1 MRQTTKILVKRAL
14 MTVVGAVLLGGV
26 PVLAAQSGSLRPVAQ
41 GQFTPGYLGVYI
53 RGVDAQTAAH
63 LKLKDAKGAEIMGV
77 DRDAPAGKVGLRPH
91 DVIVGINGHPI
102 ANEVQVRQILQG
114 IPAGRTIHL
123 RIIRSGK
130 PKSVTVKLASQA
142 EVEAEAWP
150 EGVIFTDGFPA
161 LSEGSGLATSPFSH
175 NPGSN
180 VKLREFAI
188 VGCDGMEVE
197 PVSKQLANFFGT
209 PRGMGLLVRN
219 VEPHSNAETAGLQA
233 GDVIVAANGIP
244 AGTLRGWLMVMSQNQ
259 GKTVK
264 LKVIRNGKQMR
275 IQYVPGSRRQQSRLS
290 VPAGLGSLPV
300 ARSRQAR
307 RCGFGRFLRGHRGP
321 CLE

>member
-1 MRQTTKILVKRAL
+1 MRQTAKILAKRAL
-14 MTVVGAVLLGGV
+14 LTVVGAALLGGI
-26 PVLAAQSGSLRPVAQ
+26 PALAARRGASHAAQ
-41 GQFTPGYLGVYI
+41 GQFTPGYLGVYL

-102 ANEVQVRQILQG
+102 ANEQQVRQILHG

-130 PKSVTVKLASQA
+130 SKSVTVKLASQA

-150 EGVIFTDGFPA
+150 KGVIFTDGFPA
-161 LSEGSGLATSPFSH
+161 LRTGSGLAGNPFSH
-175 NPGSN
+175 IPGSD

-197 PVSKQLANFFGT
+197 PISRQLANYFGA
-209 PRGMGLLVRN
+209 PRGTGLLVRT
-219 VEPHSNAETAGLQA
+219 VEPHSNADAAGLQA
-233 GDVIVAANGIP
+233 GDVIVAANGMP
-244 AGTLRGWLMVMSQNQ
+244 SGTLRGWLMVMSQNQ
-259 GKTVK
+259 GKAVK
-264 LKVIRNGKQMR
+264 LKVLRNGKLMQIR
-275 IQYVPGSRRQQSRLS
+275 YVPGSRKQQSRLS
-290 VPAGLGSLPV
+290 VPAGLEIFAGRQEPTGTEMWFWSESSWTQ
-300 ARSRQAR
+300 RSI
-307 RCGFGRFLRGHRGP
+307 P
-321 CLE
+321 